1 MGGYNWEDGLSWR
14 DSLLLREGRDR
25 LLEEGGDEKM
35 QVTADWA
42 EGVAER
48 RGGVNWEVIR
58 RDSDTFRA
66 GKEPA
71 ERKVDE

>member
-1 MGGYNWEDGLSWR
+1 
-14 DSLLLREGRDR
+14 
-25 LLEEGGDEKM
+25 M

-66 GKEPA
+66 GEEPSKW
-71 ERKVDE
+71 EVNEQSRPFQFITELYNIRQ

>member
-1 MGGYNWEDGLSWR
+1 M
-14 DSLLLREGRDR
+14 
-25 LLEEGGDEKM
+25 LEEGGDEKM

-42 EGVAER
+42 EGAVER

-58 RDSDTFRA
+58 RDPDTFRA

-71 ERKVDE
+71 EREVNEQSRPFQFITQFDNICQ